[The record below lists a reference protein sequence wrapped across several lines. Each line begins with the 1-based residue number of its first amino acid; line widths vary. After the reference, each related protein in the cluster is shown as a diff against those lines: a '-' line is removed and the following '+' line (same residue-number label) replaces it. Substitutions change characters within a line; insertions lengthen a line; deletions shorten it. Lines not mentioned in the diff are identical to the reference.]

1 MSKDIKCIFSV
12 ARSEYVKWITNPR
25 VIVVG
30 VLLVFMKTLAIEPLL
45 ERADKIGEKI
55 DILEPFAAIGNSGM
69 LVMLIPCVFMVLI
82 SDYPKMTGNTLYFV
96 KRTGKKNWFIGQM
109 LFVFFAII
117 SFLTVILLG
126 SVLMSQ
132 GSFTGNWSDVVTKYN
147 AMFPD
152 ESGNFTSQL
161 LPSNLYNQIPLI
173 TSVFQTIGLMTV
185 YMLIISMIIY
195 FFKLIHI
202 QSFGLLAAVFVV
214 AGGVVTC
221 SLKSKLMWLFP
232 MANTIVWLHYDI
244 ILDELNVPIWYTYAY
259 FAVILSVLTIA
270 NAIAVKHLEF
280 INIEQVE

>member
-1 MSKDIKCIFSV
+1 VSKDIKCIFSV

-55 DILEPFAAIGNSGM
+55 DVLEPFAAIGNSGM

-173 TSVFQTIGLMTV
+173 TSILQTIGLMTV
-185 YMLIISMIIY
+185 YMLVISMIIY

-221 SLKSKLMWLFP
+221 SLKSELMWLFP

-244 ILDELNVPIWYTYAY
+244 ILDELNVPMWYTYTY
-259 FAVILSVLTIA
+259 FAVILSVLTIV

>member
-55 DILEPFAAIGNSGM
+55 DIFEPFAAIGNSGM

-173 TSVFQTIGLMTV
+173 TSILQTIGLMTV
-185 YMLIISMIIY
+185 YMLVISMIIY

-221 SLKSKLMWLFP
+221 SLKSELMWLFP

-244 ILDELNVPIWYTYAY
+244 ILDELNVTMGYTYAY
-259 FAVILSVLTIA
+259 FAVILSVLTIV

>member
-1 MSKDIKCIFSV
+1 VSKDIKCIFSV

-55 DILEPFAAIGNSGM
+55 DVLEPFAAIGNSGM

-173 TSVFQTIGLMTV
+173 TSILQTIGLMTV
-185 YMLIISMIIY
+185 YMLVISMIIY

-221 SLKSKLMWLFP
+221 SLKSELMWLFP

-244 ILDELNVPIWYTYAY
+244 ILDELNVPMWYTYAY
-259 FAVILSVLTIA
+259 FAVILSVLTIV